1 MRVTLITFGTQGDVR
16 PMVALAE
23 GLARAGHTPV
33 LVADPEFAPLAEGRG
48 IEFKTLS
55 GDIRATTASA
65 DMEALFT
72 RGRNPAELSRMM
84 ARLAI
89 EHSESWAAQFLEAAR
104 GSTGV
109 IATGLGFFIGLAIA
123 EKLGIPTI
131 AAGLQ
136 PVSPTGSFP
145 PPLIPPPRRPLPGI
159 INRSLHVAMR
169 QLVWLS
175 FRRMVNQARRNV
187 LGLGPW
193 SLIHPGQVMLERQW
207 PVVYGFSPAVVPP
220 PPDWPE
226 LIHVTGYWFLEGA
239 STWQPPAG
247 LLDFLGAGAPPVYVG
262 FGSMGGFDSTETTR
276 LVVRALNGRR
286 AVLAA
291 GWGGLDRQALPENV
305 YFLDSA
311 PHDWLLPRM
320 SAVVHHGGAGTTAAA
335 LRAGVPMVI
344 VPFLG
349 DQPFWGWRMEQLGV
363 APRPIP
369 RKQLT
374 AENLAAA
381 IAATDGAGM
390 RTRAEQLGTTIR
402 AEDGV
407 TRAVR
412 VIESALRAG

>member
-1 MRVTLITFGTQGDVR
+1 MRITIITFGTEGDVR

-33 LVADPEFAPLAEGRG
+33 LVADPAFAPLTEGRG
-48 IEFKTLS
+48 IEFKPLS
-55 GDIRATTASA
+55 GDIRATTASSE
-65 DMEALFT
+65 MEALFT
-72 RGRNPAELSRMM
+72 RGLNPAELSRMM

-89 EHSESWAAQFLEAAR
+89 DHSESWAEQFLAAAR
-104 GSTGV
+104 GSDAI
-109 IATGLGFFIGLAIA
+109 IAIGLGFFIGLAIA
-123 EKLGIPTI
+123 EKLGIPAI
-131 AAGLQ
+131 GAGLQ
-136 PVSPTGSFP
+136 PVSPTGRFP
-145 PPLIPPPRRPLPGI
+145 PPLIPPPRRPLPGVV
-159 INRSLHVAMR
+159 NHSLHVAMR

-193 SLIHPGQVMLERQW
+193 SLVHPGHVMLKRRW
-207 PVVYGFSPAVVPP
+207 PVLYGFSPVVVPP
-220 PPDWPE
+220 PSDWPD
-226 LIHVTGYWFLEGA
+226 LIKVTGYWFLDGA
-239 STWQPPAG
+239 NHWKPPAA
-247 LLDFLGAGAPPVYVG
+247 LLDFLDAGPAPVYVG
-262 FGSMGGFDSTETTR
+262 FGSMGGFDPVETSR

-291 GWGGLDRQALPENV
+291 GWGALDRNALPDTV
-305 YFLDSA
+305 HFLESA
-311 PHDWLLPRM
+311 PHDWLFPRM

-335 LRAGVPMVI
+335 LRAGVPMVT

-363 APRPIP
+363 APGAIP

-381 IAATDGAGM
+381 IAATGRPGL
-390 RTRAEQLGTTIR
+390 RERAEQLGGLIR

-407 TRAVR
+407 ARAVR
-412 VIESALRAG
+412 IIEGMR